1 MKKILL
7 STTLLVATAGV
18 AAAEVT
24 LSGSG
29 RFGLD
34 YAEGREV
41 ETQLAYRL
49 RINVDAKFEADNG
62 VTYGGRIRFQN
73 TNKTTVI
80 DNAIDTDGDG
90 LLDTGLVQNAA
101 AFSPAMLYVEAS
113 GVRVEVGNANTA
125 FDSVALMYNPEIGF
139 QERSF
144 GDPQGAYY
152 SFSSGA
158 YEQNRVGIYAAYSY
172 AGVNLKV
179 SYINPDQELSDST
192 TETSIAADFTSGQF
206 TVAAAYADQGAGIA
220 GNYLTFVGAAYK
232 INDVAN
238 VGLNYNDNG
247 LSVYEK
253 TITLYGNYTINGVT
267 IAGYVSD
274 SDGEDALGEG
284 WDTAY
289 GLGASYDL
297 GGATLA
303 GAIESGFDGNM
314 QADLGVRMSF

>member
-34 YAEGREV
+34 YAENRAV
-41 ETQLAYRL
+41 ETQLNYRL

-73 TNKTTVI
+73 TN
-80 DNAIDTDGDG
+80 G
-90 LLDTGLVQNAA
+90 QSAA

-144 GDPQGAYY
+144 GDPLGAYY
-152 SFSSGA
+152 SFNSGSYGA
-158 YEQNRVGIYAAYSY
+158 EKNRVGIYVAYSVS
-172 AGVNLKV
+172 GVNLKASLV
-179 SYINPDQELSDST
+179 QPDQTLADAGPTMQDEMSV
-192 TETSIAADFTSGQF
+192 AADYTFNQF
-206 TVAAAYADQGAGIA
+206 TVAAAYVQNGLGLEGNDQ
-220 GNYLTFVGAAYK
+220 TFVGVAYK
-232 INDVAN
+232 FSDAGS

-247 LSVYEK
+247 DLTDVGGGEVGTS
-253 TITLYGNYTINGVT
+253 ITLYGNYNINGIT
-267 IAGYVSD
+267 LAGYVTD
-274 SDGEDALGEG
+274 LDVDGA
-284 WDTAY
+284 DTAY

-303 GAIESGFDGNM
+303 GAIHSGFAGETW
-314 QADLGVRMSF
+314 ADLGVRMSF